1 MSVKELIIGIAPGR
15 TFPGSW
21 WDMVEVCQR
30 LRLNGVEFKHEL
42 PFILPERWS
51 WEMVKRIAAIAK
63 EEKWFLSLHG
73 PYTNIGFLLPKRW
86 RAAVDEHLEA
96 LEVAQALGAQTYTIH
111 PGWVEEKYCTPDL
124 LRRCRDKTS
133 EALAEILAHSDGIK
147 ICVENQNPS
156 EKDKAKAGVS
166 PEHLHYL
173 VRDLP
178 QAMFTLDIGHA
189 YVFNKAPENFAALL
203 GPKRIGLMHI
213 HDNHGA
219 EDSHLPPGRGSID
232 WRNFLSYYLSQDCE
246 SPLFLE
252 TIGSEAEFRE
262 GRDFLIKIWE
272 EALVKE
278 GADERR

>member
-1 MSVKELIIGIAPGR
+1 
-15 TFPGSW
+15 
-21 WDMVEVCQR
+21 
-30 LRLNGVEFKHEL
+30 
-42 PFILPERWS
+42 
-51 WEMVKRIAAIAK
+51 
-63 EEKWFLSLHG
+63 
-73 PYTNIGFLLPKRW
+73 
-86 RAAVDEHLEA
+86 
-96 LEVAQALGAQTYTIH
+96 
-111 PGWVEEKYCTPDL
+111 
-124 LRRCRDKTS
+124 
-133 EALAEILAHSDGIK
+133 
-147 ICVENQNPS
+147 
-156 EKDKAKAGVS
+156 VS

-203 GPKRIGLMHI
+203 GPKRIGLMHV